1 MSATTAQITTGAVPR
16 RRRPGDV
23 RLAGHQILD
32 DQRAFWRNRG
42 RAFFSFAL
50 PLMFLFI
57 FASLNHG
64 DRLEDRGNIH
74 ADVFVVPGLLA
85 YAVIM
90 ATFTNLATDLAV
102 IRDNGVLKR
111 LRGTPMPWR
120 AFVAGKIGSAVI
132 VATAV
137 TVLTMLVADLAF
149 GVPVRGATLPGTML
163 ALLLGTSCFAALGIA
178 AVRLIPSADS
188 ATAVTIALVL
198 PLTFISGVWGEFG
211 GLPTWLHH
219 FAQAF
224 PIEHLANALQVA
236 YDPRTTGAG
245 ISGGDLLGLLVW
257 LAAGIWLALRFL
269 SGALRRG

>member
-1 MSATTAQITTGAVPR
+1 MSATTAQLTTGVAPR
-16 RRRPGDV
+16 RLPGDL
-23 RLAGHQILD
+23 RLAAHQVLD

-50 PLMFLFI
+50 PLMFLAI

-74 ADVFVVPGLLA
+74 ADAFVVPGLLA

-111 LRGTPMPWR
+111 MRGTPMPSW
-120 AFVAGKIGSAVI
+120 AFVAGKIGSAV
-132 VATAV
+132 VTAFAV
-137 TVLTMLVADLAF
+137 TVLTMLIADLAF
-149 GVPVRGATLPGTML
+149 GVPVRGATLPGTIL
-163 ALLLGTSCFAALGIA
+163 ALVLGTSCFAALGIA

-211 GLPTWLHH
+211 GLPAVVHH
-219 FAQAF
+219 IAQAF
-224 PIEHLANALQVA
+224 PIEHLANALQLA

-245 ISGGDLLGLLVW
+245 ISGGDLIGLLVW
-257 LAAGIWLALRFL
+257 LAAGVWLALRFL
-269 SGALRRG
+269 SSELRRA